1 MGRPLLLSNAGGE
14 VHMKAR
20 NGGAD
25 SRIPS
30 LRRDQE
36 EDMASGH
43 TAKVRSGEITNLRD
57 FALLSWRA
65 WRSSDGEVEVDYDIV
80 AAEEAPN
87 PYYSRKL
94 DEAQSRLAALKAI
107 KAEEAALH
115 SRETHARAH
124 DAWSDWTRERKA
136 RRQRTQGML
145 KKLKSWKPPTP
156 DLAELKHFMREE
168 LEAALAHEA
177 LEADPPQPSRA
188 AARKH
193 LAEALEQAERD
204 VAYYARKVDEE
215 HVRVAEENARLRA
228 LIASF
233 AEQPS
238 S

>member
-1 MGRPLLLSNAGGE
+1 
-14 VHMKAR
+14 
-20 NGGAD
+20 
-25 SRIPS
+25 
-30 LRRDQE
+30 
-36 EDMASGH
+36 MASGH

-65 WRSSDGEVEVDYDIV
+65 WRSSDGAVEVDYDIV

-94 DEAQSRLAALKAI
+94 AEAESRLAALKAM

-115 SRETHARAH
+115 SRETHGKAH
-124 DAWSDWTRERKA
+124 EAWSEWTRERKA

-145 KKLKSWKPPTP
+145 KKLQSWTPPTA

-177 LEADPPQPSRA
+177 LEADPPKPSRT

-193 LAEALEQAERD
+193 LAEALEQAERE
-204 VAYYARKVDEE
+204 VAHYARKVEEE
-215 HVRVAEENARLRA
+215 HARVEQENARLRA

-233 AEQPS
+233 GE
-238 S
+238 